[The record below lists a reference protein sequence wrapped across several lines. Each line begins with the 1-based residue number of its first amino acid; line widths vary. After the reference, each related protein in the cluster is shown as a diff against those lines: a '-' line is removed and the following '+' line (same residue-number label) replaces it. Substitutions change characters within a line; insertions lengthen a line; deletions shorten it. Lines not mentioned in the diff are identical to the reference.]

1 MASISSET
9 LEQKLDRLIAAVAR
23 LAPEVATPADLEA
36 ADCFVW
42 TAERGVLEPPRIR
55 RRRGAITFGER
66 VLHRLDAHLATARAH
81 RLREP
86 LERARYTVDLRCVG
100 VAEDR
105 EAKAYSRPITS
116 TPVTIAIAWPAKT
129 SPG

>member
-42 TAERGVLEPPRIR
+42 TAERGVLEPVARVNR
-55 RRRGAITFGER
+55 VAI
-66 VLHRLDAHLATARAH
+66 DAD
-81 RLREP
+81 RLRVEAQEWATTRGSRSGRVAWQFTQDLAGRLGQP
-86 LERARYTVDLRCVG
+86 LKD
-100 VAEDR
+100 
-105 EAKAYSRPITS
+105 
-116 TPVTIAIAWPAKT
+116 
-129 SPG
+129 